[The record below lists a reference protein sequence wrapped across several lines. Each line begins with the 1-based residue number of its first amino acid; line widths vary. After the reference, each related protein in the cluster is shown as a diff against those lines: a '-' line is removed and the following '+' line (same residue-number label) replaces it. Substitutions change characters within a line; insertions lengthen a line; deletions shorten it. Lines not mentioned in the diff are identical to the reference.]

1 MAVEDAADLAGFFEA
16 SEFAEAAVFTP
27 AGGGGVAITVLMARP
42 QLSAG
47 LGGLGI
53 SAPQRIAL
61 VRKSDVAAPARGDAL
76 AVGAETL
83 IVKDITLDDSG
94 LIWRLG
100 LAA

>member
-1 MAVEDAADLAGFFEA
+1 MAVEDAADLAGFFED
-16 SEFAEAAVFTP
+16 SEFAAAAVFTP
-27 AGGGGVAITVLMARP
+27 SGGSGVPVTLLMARP
-42 QLSAG
+42 QVSAG

-61 VRKSDVAAPARGDAL
+61 VRKSEIAAPARGDAL

-83 IVKDITLDDSG
+83 IVKEVTLDDSG